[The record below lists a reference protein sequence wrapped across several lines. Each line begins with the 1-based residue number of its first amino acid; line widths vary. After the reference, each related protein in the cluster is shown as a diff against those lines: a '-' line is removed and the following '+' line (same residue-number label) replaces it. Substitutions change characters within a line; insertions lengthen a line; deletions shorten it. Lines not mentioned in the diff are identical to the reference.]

1 MGAFSRNKGAVFER
15 QVTNDLKR
23 AGFDARKVP
32 LSGADVNHPGDV
44 EIVFPDGSKWLL
56 QCKISADSGGR
67 KKILKMMRQVVIGR
81 VVIAGDRYLVMRRP
95 QFIEALGGARPRVL
109 NMPEIAIN
117 GRMVLQHIAGH
128 DALIFRTDGLTEWC
142 AMVDERKFG

>member
-1 MGAFSRNKGAVFER
+1 MFER

-44 EIVFPDGSKWLL
+44 EILFPDGSKWLL
-56 QCKISADSGGR
+56 QCKISANAGGR
-67 KKILKMMRQVVIGR
+67 QKILNMLRVVVIGR
-81 VVIAGDRYLVMRRP
+81 VVIGEDRYLVMRRP
-95 QFIEALGGARPRVL
+95 QFIEALGGARPRVF
-109 NMPEIAIN
+109 NMPEIVVP
-117 GRMVLQHIAGH
+117 GKLVTQHISGH

-142 AMVDERKFG
+142 AMVDEKRLG